1 MTEEQQ
7 KELEIQL
14 TCYMLEKH
22 TQDECAGFI
31 DGFKE
36 ALSLFAVSRR
46 SEQLNCDH
54 EWRVDTFDCYG
65 FPAFKYCDKC
75 CKKEAV

>member
-7 KELEIQL
+7 KEFEIQL

-31 DGFKE
+31 DGFKK
-36 ALSLFAVSRR
+36 ALSLFAVSG
-46 SEQLNCDH
+46 SFCIKH
-54 EWRVDTFDCYG
+54 G
-65 FPAFKYCDKC
+65 
-75 CKKEAV
+75 CKKECIECENDTFPMERQNDH

>member
-1 MTEEQQ
+1 MTLEQE

-31 DGFKE
+31 DGFKK
-36 ALSLFAVSRR
+36 ALSLFAVSG
-46 SEQLNCDH
+46 SFCIKHGCEKECIECEN
-54 EWRVDTFDCYG
+54 DTFPMG
-65 FPAFKYCDKC
+65 KQN
-75 CKKEAV
+75 EH

>member
-31 DGFKE
+31 DGFKK
-36 ALSLFAVSRR
+36 ALSLFAVSG
-46 SEQLNCDH
+46 SFCIKH
-54 EWRVDTFDCYG
+54 G
-65 FPAFKYCDKC
+65 
-75 CKKEAV
+75 CKKECIECENDTFPMERQNDH

>member
-1 MTEEQQ
+1 MTEEQK

-31 DGFKE
+31 DGFKK
-36 ALSLFAVSRR
+36 ALSLFDVSG
-46 SEQLNCDH
+46 SFCIKH
-54 EWRVDTFDCYG
+54 G
-65 FPAFKYCDKC
+65 
-75 CKKEAV
+75 CKKECIECENDTFLMERQNDH